1 MIRSA
6 QEVGNHPWVG
16 ARLQKKE
23 AAMNAVTGFFLTIL
37 LAFSPGLAGAWVA
50 DNRHHVD
57 FVSETVFEV
66 VGRPGSGGQ
75 EFWCAAGDFAR
86 RALGAGAAQ
95 RVYLVRGPAPAQTRN
110 WNRAVLFSLV
120 PPQGADLSTMQTLSV
135 DRVGDNLNVTMAQ
148 SYCVGNKV
156 HDF

>member
-1 MIRSA
+1 
-6 QEVGNHPWVG
+6 
-16 ARLQKKE
+16 
-23 AAMNAVTGFFLTIL
+23 MNAVNGFALTL
-37 LAFSPGLAGAWVA
+37 VLAMAPGLSGAWTA
-50 DNRHHVD
+50 DNRHHVEL
-57 FVSETVFEV
+57 VSETVFEV

-120 PPQGADLSTMQTLSV
+120 PPQDADLTTMFTLSV
-135 DRVGDNLNVTMAQ
+135 DRVGDNLNATLAQ
-148 SYCVGNKV
+148 SYCIGNRV
-156 HDF
+156 HEF